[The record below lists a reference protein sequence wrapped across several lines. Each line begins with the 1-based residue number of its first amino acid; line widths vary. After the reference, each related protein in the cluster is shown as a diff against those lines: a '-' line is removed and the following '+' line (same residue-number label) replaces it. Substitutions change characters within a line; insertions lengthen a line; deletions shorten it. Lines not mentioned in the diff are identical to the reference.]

1 MALGNFL
8 FRKCDEARHEAR
20 LWAEKNPN
28 ATTEEILA
36 EALSRYYYF
45 IERKAFLQE
54 AMFLI
59 RFTRTFTDTAE

>member
-1 MALGNFL
+1 MALGNYL
-8 FRKCDEARHEAR
+8 LRKCDEARHEAR

-28 ATTEEILA
+28 ASTDEIEE
-36 EALSRYYYF
+36 EALARHYYF
-45 IERKAFLQE
+45 MERKAFLQE